1 MNYSQPGKVAVIGNF
16 PPRRCGIA
24 TFTADLVN
32 ALSAR
37 DPDGAVFAVAMNDT
51 AEGYSYPEQ
60 VRFELAQTDLAD
72 YARTAD
78 FLNLQNVD
86 VVSVQHEF
94 GIFGGPAGGHLLALL
109 RELKAP
115 VVTTLHT
122 VLQHPNE
129 AQRAVMDGL
138 IRHSER
144 LVVMSA
150 LGQRF
155 LETVYGVAREQIELI
170 PHGIPDVPFS
180 DPSFYKDTFG
190 VEGKTVLLTFG
201 LLSPNKGLEHAIRA
215 LPEITARYPELVYI
229 ILGATH
235 PHLLRTEG
243 ESYRLS
249 LQRLAR
255 SLGVEQN
262 VVFYDRFVELG
273 ELLTFISAADI
284 YLTPYTNREQ
294 ITSGTLAYALGA
306 GKAIVSTPYWYAE
319 ELLADGCG
327 VLTPFADPAALAENV
342 RQVLGDAAGRN
353 AMRKRAYLRGRAM
366 TWSAV
371 AARYEGAF
379 GQARAHA
386 NSARAALPKPLGARP
401 TEFPPLE
408 LRHLRALSDDTGV
421 VQHAL
426 YSVPNYH
433 EGYTTDD
440 NARALIAGVRLEAYG
455 NVAEAKGFSAR
466 YLAFLNYA
474 FNSERGRFR
483 NFLTFERRWLEDV
496 GSEDAHGRALW
507 ALGTVL
513 GRSQD
518 ENLRGLAGYLFEAAL
533 PETLSFTSP
542 RAWAFTLLG
551 LNDYLGRFGG
561 DRSAGSVQRVLA
573 DKLAGLYQTHSSPD
587 WPWFEPV
594 LSYCNAKL
602 PHALIATGNSLG
614 RPDLIEIGLC
624 ALEWLI
630 QEQTCGDH
638 LTFIGSNGFYPQG
651 GVRARFDQQP
661 VEAHAHV
668 SACLAAYRVTG
679 RARYLDEATRAFEW
693 FLGENDLGLPL
704 YDPRTGG
711 CRDGLHPDRVNQN
724 QGAEST
730 LAFLL
735 SLLELRLD
743 AAHVPVPEAAEL
755 EPAAAAD

>member
-1 MNYSQPGKVAVIGNF
+1 MSTRYLDKIAVLGNF

-24 TFTADLVN
+24 TFTADLVG
-32 ALSAR
+32 ALAAQST
-37 DPDGAVFAVAMNDT
+37 GSVFAVAMNDT
-51 AEGYSYPEQ
+51 AEGYRYPEQ
-60 VRFELAQTDLAD
+60 VRFELTQAD
-72 YARTAD
+72 YADYLRTAD

-94 GIFGGPAGGHLLALL
+94 GIFGGPAGEHLLALL
-109 RELKAP
+109 RELRAP

-122 VLQHPNE
+122 ILEHPNKN
-129 AQRAVMDGL
+129 QRRVMDGL
-138 IRHSER
+138 ISYSER

-150 LGQRF
+150 LGQKF
-155 LETVYGVAREQIELI
+155 LRTVYGVPESNIDLI

-180 DPSFYKDTFG
+180 DPGFYKDTFG

-201 LLSPNKGLEHAIRA
+201 LLSPNKGLEHALRA
-215 LPEITARYPELVYI
+215 LPEIVRAHPDVIYF

-255 SLGVEQN
+255 SLGVEQH
-262 VVFYDRFVELG
+262 VVFYDQFVELSD
-273 ELLTFISAADI
+273 LLTFISAADL

-306 GKAIVSTPYWYAE
+306 GKAIVSTPYWYAK

-327 VLTPFADPAALAENV
+327 VLTPFADPDALAKNVLEVLENAPA
-342 RQVLGDAAGRN
+342 RD
-353 AMRKRAYLRGRAM
+353 AMRKRAYLRGREM

-371 AARYEGAF
+371 AARYQDAF
-379 GQARAHA
+379 GQATHPGT
-386 NSARAALPKPLGARP
+386 ARAALPEPLAARP
-401 TEFPPLE
+401 TEFPPLD
-408 LRHLRALSDDTGV
+408 LRHLYALTDATGV
-421 VQHAL
+421 LQHAL
-426 YSVPNYH
+426 YNVPNYH

-440 NARALIAGVRLEAYG
+440 NARALIAEVLLEAYG
-455 NVAEAKGFSAR
+455 AAEVGEASK

-474 FNSERGRFR
+474 FDPETRSFQNV
-483 NFLTFERRWLEDV
+483 LTYERRWLAR
-496 GSEDAHGRALW
+496 SEDAHGRALW

-518 ENLRGLAGYLFEAAL
+518 DNLRGLAGYLFELAL
-533 PETLSFTSP
+533 PEALHSSSP

-551 LNDYLGRFGG
+551 LRDYLGRFCG
-561 DRSAGSVQRVLA
+561 DRAAQRLQRTLA
-573 DKLAGLYQTHSSPD
+573 DKLVALYGAHSAPD

-602 PHALIATGNSLG
+602 PHALIATGTSLG
-614 RPDLIEIGLC
+614 QPDLTELGLST
-624 ALEWLI
+624 LDWLI
-630 QEQTCGDH
+630 REQTNGEH
-638 LTFIGSNGFYPQG
+638 VSFVGNSGFYPQG
-651 GVRARFDQQP
+651 GPRATFDQQP
-661 VEAHAHV
+661 IEAHAQV
-668 SACLAAYRVTG
+668 SACLEAYRASG
-679 RARYLDEATRAFEW
+679 NARYLTEANRAFEW

-704 YDPRTGG
+704 YDPHTGG
-711 CRDGLHPDRVNQN
+711 CYDGLHPDRVNRN
-724 QGAEST
+724 QGAESS

-735 SLLELRLD
+735 SLLELRLE
-743 AAHVPVPEAAEL
+743 ARRPLPEAELQL
-755 EPAAAAD
+755 EPTAAAD

>member
-1 MNYSQPGKVAVIGNF
+1 MSTRYREPKIAVLGNF

-24 TFTADLVN
+24 TFTADLVGALEAQN
-32 ALSAR
+32 AGSI
-37 DPDGAVFAVAMNDT
+37 FAVAMNDT

-60 VRFELAQTDLAD
+60 VRFELTQAD
-72 YARTAD
+72 YADYLRTAD

-94 GIFGGPAGGHLLALL
+94 GIFGGPAGEHLLALL
-109 RELKAP
+109 RELRAP

-122 VLQHPNE
+122 ILEHPDKD
-129 AQRAVMDGL
+129 QRRVMDGL
-138 IRHSER
+138 SSYSER

-150 LGQRF
+150 LGRKF
-155 LETVYGVAREQIELI
+155 LRTVYGVPESKIDLI
-170 PHGIPDVPFS
+170 PHGIPDVPFT
-180 DPSFYKDTFG
+180 DPGFYKDTFG

-201 LLSPNKGLEHAIRA
+201 LLSPNKGIGHALRA
-215 LPEITARYPELVYI
+215 LPEIVKAHPDVMYI

-255 SLGVEQN
+255 SLGVEQH
-262 VVFYDRFVELG
+262 VVFYDQFVELSD
-273 ELLTFISAADI
+273 LLTFISAADL

-327 VLTPFADPAALAENV
+327 VLTPFADPDALAKNV
-342 RQVLGDAAGRN
+342 LEVLGNAPARD
-353 AMRKRAYLRGRAM
+353 AMRKRAYLRGREM

-371 AARYEGAF
+371 ATRYRDAF
-379 GQARAHA
+379 GRATHPGTV
-386 NSARAALPKPLGARP
+386 RAALPEPLAARP
-401 TEFPPLE
+401 TEFPPLD
-408 LRHLRALSDDTGV
+408 LRHLRALTDETGV
-421 VQHAL
+421 LQHAL

-440 NARALIAGVRLEAYG
+440 NARALLVGVLLETYGSPEAGELSS
-455 NVAEAKGFSAR
+455 K

-474 FNSERGRFR
+474 FDPETRSFQNV
-483 NFLTFERRWLEDV
+483 LTYERRWL
-496 GSEDAHGRALW
+496 GSSEDAHGRALW

-518 ENLRGLAGYLFEAAL
+518 DNLRGLAGHLFELAL
-533 PETLSFTSP
+533 PKTLYLSSP

-551 LNDYLGRFGG
+551 LRDYLERFCG
-561 DRSAGSVQRVLA
+561 DRAAQRLQRTLA
-573 DKLAGLYQTHSSPD
+573 DKLVALYRAHSAPD

-602 PHALIATGNSLG
+602 PHALIATGTSLG
-614 RPDLIEIGLC
+614 EPELTELGLS
-624 ALEWLI
+624 ALEWLTRV
-630 QEQTCGDH
+630 QTNGDH
-638 LTFIGSNGFYPQG
+638 VSLVGSNGFYPRG
-651 GVRARFDQQP
+651 GVRATFDQQP
-661 VEAHAHV
+661 IEAHAQV
-668 SACLAAYRVTG
+668 SACLEAYRATG
-679 RARYLDEATRAFEW
+679 NARYLAAANRAFEW

-704 YDPRTGG
+704 YDPQTGG
-711 CRDGLHPDRVNQN
+711 CYDGLHPDRVNRN
-724 QGAEST
+724 QGAESS

-735 SLLELRLD
+735 SLLELRL
-743 AAHVPVPEAAEL
+743 AARQTLPEAEL
-755 EPAAAAD
+755 RPEPTVAAD

>member
-1 MNYSQPGKVAVIGNF
+1 MSTRYREPKIAVLGNF

-24 TFTADLVN
+24 TFTADLVG
-32 ALSAR
+32 ALAAKNQGS
-37 DPDGAVFAVAMNDT
+37 VFAVAMNDT
-51 AEGYSYPEQ
+51 AEGYSYPEE
-60 VRFELAQTDLAD
+60 VRFELAQAD
-72 YARTAD
+72 YADYLRTAD

-86 VVSVQHEF
+86 VVNVQHEF
-94 GIFGGPAGGHLLALL
+94 GIFGGPAGEHLLALL

-122 VLQHPNE
+122 VLEHPSSD
-129 AQRAVMDGL
+129 QRRVMDGL
-138 IRHSER
+138 IRYSER

-150 LGQRF
+150 LGEKF
-155 LETVYGVAREQIELI
+155 LRTVYGVPESQIELI

-180 DPSFYKDTFG
+180 DPDFYKDTFG

-201 LLSPNKGLEHAIRA
+201 LLSPNKGLEHALRA
-215 LPEITARYPELVYI
+215 LPEIVSAHPDVVYI

-255 SLGVEQN
+255 SLGVEEH
-262 VVFYDRFVELG
+262 VVFYDQFVELSD
-273 ELLTFISAADI
+273 LVTFISAADL

-327 VLTPFADPAALAENV
+327 VLTPFADPDALAKNV
-342 RQVLGDAAGRN
+342 LEVLGNAPARDAL
-353 AMRKRAYLRGRAM
+353 RKRAYLRGREM
-366 TWSAV
+366 IWSAV
-371 AARYEGAF
+371 ATRYYSAFERATHAGA
-379 GQARAHA
+379 
-386 NSARAALPKPLGARP
+386 ARAALPEPLAARP
-401 TEFPPLE
+401 TEFPPLD
-408 LRHLRALSDDTGV
+408 LRHLYALTDATGML
-421 VQHAL
+421 QHAL

-440 NARALIAGVRLEAYG
+440 NARALLAGVLLEAHG
-455 NVAEAKGFSAR
+455 NTEAGELTSK

-474 FNSERGRFR
+474 FDPETRSFR
-483 NFLTFERRWLEDV
+483 NVLTYERRWL
-496 GSEDAHGRALW
+496 GPASEDAHGRALW

-533 PETLSFTSP
+533 PGAQDLTSP

-551 LNDYLGRFGG
+551 LRDYLGRFCG
-561 DRSAGSVQRVLA
+561 DRAAQRLQGTLA
-573 DKLAGLYQTHSSPD
+573 DKLLELYRTHSAPD

-602 PHALIATGNSLG
+602 PHALIATGTSLG
-614 RPDLIEIGLC
+614 RAELTELGLS
-624 ALEWLI
+624 ALDWLTRV
-630 QEQTCGDH
+630 QTNGEH
-638 LTFIGSNGFYPQG
+638 LSFVGNSGFYPQG
-651 GVRARFDQQP
+651 GPKATFDQQP
-661 VEAHAHV
+661 VEAHAQV
-668 SACLAAYRVTG
+668 SACLEAYRASG
-679 RARYLDEATRAFEW
+679 NARYLTEANRAFEW

-711 CRDGLHPDRVNQN
+711 CCDGLHPDRVNRN
-724 QGAEST
+724 QGAESS

-735 SLLELRLD
+735 SLLELRL
-743 AAHVPVPEAAEL
+743 AAAQRPLAVRQL